1 MSIPGGPHFILM
13 EKMSRMLAFT
23 ANADGTE
30 KELIRQHKFPMAG
43 DTELLTLLSP
53 SFIRKRHR
61 FINIFACAFHCL
73 KS

>member
-1 MSIPGGPHFILM
+1 MSIPGGPHCILM

-43 DTELLTLLSP
+43 DTELLTLLS
-53 SFIRKRHR
+53 FIH
-61 FINIFACAFHCL
+61 
-73 KS
+73 